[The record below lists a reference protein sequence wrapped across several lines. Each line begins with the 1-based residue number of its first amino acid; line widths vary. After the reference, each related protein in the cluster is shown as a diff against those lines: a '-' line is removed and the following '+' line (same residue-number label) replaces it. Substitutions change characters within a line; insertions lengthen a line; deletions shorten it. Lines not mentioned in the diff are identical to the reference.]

1 MYTRSRARTRLARR
15 LSWLAVAVMV
25 FTAIAAPGASPALA
39 AGPGDNG
46 NGWPDGG
53 PKSSATVGGSASAV
67 AGGATMNNAKM
78 FCNGTSVN
86 SFAGSFTLTKDFDAG
101 SKIVVYLSANNGS
114 NASPAANVSKN
125 YAEVSV
131 SGTGTVNFTLSITAP
146 FTSSAGGVLLVFAV
160 NDDGTIISSSKSNSL
175 NCTEAEPTPTPTE
188 APTPTPTVAPTPT
201 PTATPTEAPTPT
213 PTATPTV
220 APTPTPTEAP
230 TPTPTATPVPATL
243 APPTPTPTPTV
254 APTPTPTE
262 APTPTPTVAPTPTP
276 TATPLPSEAVQASI
290 LIAKYD
296 NKGTASVDDDVAL
309 DGASFEVYLDDGDGS
324 FDATSDTLAFGPAT
338 TVGGLLDTDPLDEG
352 SYWIVETV
360 VPAGYTGSDPILV
373 DLNIDSAVTCVW
385 DAQGLVECIDNDGD
399 VDGLSWTIVEVEN
412 TPAQA
417 TGTPAP
423 TVAPSGEV
431 EGATGTPNITLP
443 PTDTALGGPAAPG
456 GGGWRLVLLAM
467 AGLLA
472 AALLLT
478 PAGVVIRKDDRR

>member
-1 MYTRSRARTRLARR
+1 
-15 LSWLAVAVMV
+15 MV

-46 NGWPDGG
+46 DGWPDGG

-67 AGGATMNNAKM
+67 AGGATMNKATM
-78 FCNGTSVN
+78 FCNGTSAS
-86 SFAGSFTLTKDFDAG
+86 SFSGSFTLTKDFDAG
-101 SKIVVYLSANNGS
+101 STIVVYLSANNGS
-114 NASPAANVSKN
+114 NASPAGNVSKN

-131 SGTGTVNFTLSITAP
+131 SGTGTVNFTLPITAP
-146 FTSSAGGVLLVFAV
+146 FTSSAGGVLIVFAV

-175 NCTEAEPTPTPTE
+175 NCTEAQPTPTPTE
-188 APTPTPTVAPTPT
+188 
-201 PTATPTEAPTPT
+201 
-213 PTATPTV
+213 

-230 TPTPTATPVPATL
+230 TPTPT
-243 APPTPTPTPTV
+243 
-254 APTPTPTE
+254 E
-262 APTPTPTVAPTPTP
+262 APTPTP

-296 NKGTASVDDDVAL
+296 NKGTESVDDDVAL
-309 DGASFEVYLDDGDGS
+309 DGATFEVYLDDGDGS

-360 VPAGYTGSDPILV
+360 VPAGFTGSDPILV

-385 DAQGLVECIDNDGD
+385 DALGLVECIDNDGD

-412 TPAQA
+412 TPVGA

-423 TVAPSGEV
+423 TATPTGEV

>member
-1 MYTRSRARTRLARR
+1 
-15 LSWLAVAVMV
+15 
-25 FTAIAAPGASPALA
+25 
-39 AGPGDNG
+39 
-46 NGWPDGG
+46 
-53 PKSSATVGGSASAV
+53 
-67 AGGATMNNAKM
+67 MNNATM
-78 FCNGTSVN
+78 FCNGTSAELVLRLVQ
-86 SFAGSFTLTKDFDAG
+86 LTKDFDAG

-131 SGTGTVNFTLSITAP
+131 ERHRHGELHPADHGAVHVVRRWRPDRLR
-146 FTSSAGGVLLVFAV
+146 GQQRRHDHLVEQVQLAQLHRGRS
-160 NDDGTIISSSKSNSL
+160 DADPDGH
-175 NCTEAEPTPTPTE
+175 ADRGPTPTPTE
-188 APTPTPTVAPTPT
+188 ARRRPRRPRRPRLRRRPRRPDADPDGHADRGSDADPDR
-201 PTATPTEAPTPT
+201 
-213 PTATPTV
+213 
-220 APTPTPTEAP
+220 
-230 TPTPTATPVPATL
+230 
-243 APPTPTPTPTV
+243 PTPTPTPTPTWLRRRPRPRPRRRPRPRPRRRPRPPPR
-254 APTPTPTE
+254 ARTARRPRWRRRPRRRPWLPTPTPT
-262 APTPTPTVAPTPTP
+262 AAPTPTP

-296 NKGTASVDDDVAL
+296 NKGTESVDDDVAL
-309 DGASFEVYLDDGDGS
+309 DGATFEVYLDDGDGS

-385 DAQGLVECIDNDGD
+385 DALGLVECIDNDGD

-423 TVAPSGEV
+423 TATPTGEV

-443 PTDTALGGPAAPG
+443 PTDTALGGPAAPDG
-456 GGGWRLVLLAM
+456 DGWRLVLLAM